1 MKCFKYDCFK
11 RHNCHQCFDTYWIF
25 ASFRTIIPRSHYTS
39 KVFDELSE
47 LSRFGVDISP
57 ITQANWLKIS
67 SPKQTPLLS
76 HLLDILDEGE
86 AHAIALAIELKSDLL
101 IIDEYEGRKMA
112 TQLKLQI
119 TGVGGILV
127 RAKLRSFIP
136 SVKLLLDL
144 MRSNANF
151 YLSEK
156 VYSEIL
162 RQANELS

>member
-1 MKCFKYDCFK
+1 M
-11 RHNCHQCFDTYWIF
+11 
-25 ASFRTIIPRSHYTS
+25 
-39 KVFDELSE
+39 
-47 LSRFGVDISP
+47 
-57 ITQANWLKIS
+57 
-67 SPKQTPLLS
+67 S